1 MQKNFHFKILKH
13 KRILV
18 VETKKKKG
26 LGRGLMSLFGDQE
39 ISKVKNNFDTTYLS
53 ISISNLVAN
62 KFQPRS
68 FFDKSKLEELTR
80 SIKQNGL
87 IQPIV
92 VRPYSKEG
100 FYEIIAGERR
110 WMAAQN
116 AGLHEVPVVVLKI
129 NDTQALELAIV
140 ENIQRED
147 LNIIEEAKGYE
158 RLMKEFSYDH
168 DRLADFMGK
177 SRSHITNTLRLLTL
191 PEEVIRFVDEGK
203 LTAGQV
209 RPLVG
214 RYNAKELA
222 FSIIKEKLS
231 ARAVENFVRSQK
243 DIEAK
248 KAKPPRKVD
257 SNVLLVQ
264 KQIEESLGLKTKVV
278 TKKHNSGKVI
288 IEFND
293 LDQFEMLTKLLK
305 KK

>member
-1 MQKNFHFKILKH
+1 MD
-13 KRILV
+13 
-18 VETKKKKG
+18 ESKKKKG

-39 ISKVKNNFDTTYLS
+39 ISGDKKSFDNAYLS

-68 FFDKSKLEELTR
+68 FFDKSKLEELTL
-80 SIKQNGL
+80 SIKKNGL

-92 VRPYSKEG
+92 VRPSSKDG
-100 FYEIIAGERR
+100 IYEIIAGERR
-110 WMAAQN
+110 WIAAQN
-116 AGLHEVPVVVLKI
+116 AGLHEVPVVILKI
-129 NDTQALELAIV
+129 NDTQSLELAIV

-147 LNIIEEAKGYE
+147 LNIIEEARGYQ

-168 DRLADFMGK
+168 EKLGDFMGK
-177 SRSHITNTLRLLTL
+177 SRSHISNTLRLLTL

-222 FSIIKEKLS
+222 LSIIKEKLS
-231 ARAVENFVRSQK
+231 ARSVENFVKSQK
-243 DIEAK
+243 YIEAK
-248 KAKPPRKVD
+248 KDKTISETD
-257 SNVLLVQ
+257 SNVLLAQ
-264 KQIEESLGLKTKVV
+264 RQIEESLGLKTKVV
-278 TKKHNSGKVI
+278 TRKQNSGKVI

-305 KK
+305 K